1 VIDGVALLDLNY
13 EEDKAATVDL
23 NLVAAED
30 GSLVE
35 VQGAGEE
42 ATFSQE
48 EFLEMLSLGQKGIV
62 DLIAVQRSVLAQTG
76 VVPG

>member
-1 VIDGVALLDLNY
+1 MCIRDR
-13 EEDKAATVDL
+13 DKAATVDL
-23 NLVAAED
+23 NLVATED